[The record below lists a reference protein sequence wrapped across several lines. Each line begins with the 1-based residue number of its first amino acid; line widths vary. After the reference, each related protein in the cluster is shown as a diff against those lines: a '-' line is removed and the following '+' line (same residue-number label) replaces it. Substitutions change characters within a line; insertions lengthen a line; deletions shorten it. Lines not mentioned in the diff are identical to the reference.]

1 MTITGKAIYLHDADA
16 AGRGLEP
23 DPVQPGGLHPAG
35 VRHQLR
41 GDAPGPDPRQL
52 PHPPRL
58 LLRPALQRGGAPRRV
73 QALPPRPAEGPRQAR
88 GRGRGAAGP
97 GAPLAVS
104 EDPLAYVVMCQ
115 VSICKIIHCR
125 YRLIRTKIYYKFL
138 LN

>member
-1 MTITGKAIYLHDADA
+1 MRFPKFYLHLSVLAVHHPGEAVYLHDADA

-41 GDAPGPDPRQL
+41 GDAAGPDPRQL

-58 LLRPALQRGGAPRRV
+58 LLRPPLQRGGAPRRV

-97 GAPLAVS
+97 GAPLAVTR
-104 EDPLAYVVMCQ
+104 DALAYVV
-115 VSICKIIHCR
+115 ICVKC
-125 YRLIRTKIYYKFL
+125 LFVQL
-138 LN
+138 